1 MDMISPELQTVE
13 ANQIYE
19 VAGKLPEN
27 AQIRIQVA
35 GETLE
40 GKAVDKVVM
49 LPVGKIAD
57 GETRLRDASGLEL
70 RDEDGVL
77 FVDNVVFGGVA
88 EKQKID
94 FDWEIKSVQ
103 VKNENRPA
111 KQWFY
116 LLALGL
122 IAIVW
127 FAQKGRIRRD
137 NSDDE
142 LKAIEEAERAEKEAT
157 MAAEAEQAAYE
168 TERASAIE
176 EAPVAAYS
184 HAPNI
189 NFKRRPSSNPPD
201 ENM

>member
-19 VAGKLPEN
+19 VAGQLPEN
-27 AQIRIQVA
+27 AQIRVQVA

-49 LPVGKIAD
+49 LPVGKQAD
-57 GETRLRDASGLEL
+57 GETRLRDAAGLEL
-70 RDEDGVL
+70 RDEDGTL

-103 VKNENRPA
+103 VTNEDRPA

-116 LLALGL
+116 LVALGL
-122 IAIVW
+122 IALVW
-127 FAQKGRIRRD
+127 FSQKGRIRR
-137 NSDDE
+137 E
-142 LKAIEEAERAEKEAT
+142 EEALVVKA
-157 MAAEAEQAAYE
+157 
-168 TERASAIE
+168 
-176 EAPVAAYS
+176 
-184 HAPNI
+184 
-189 NFKRRPSSNPPD
+189 
-201 ENM
+201 